1 MAAVLLIMKEREEKV
16 DKLTNWLE
24 KRVYPV
30 AVFFQ
35 ENKYLASIQYGMM
48 LSIPLLLV
56 GAFACIISDFPVD
69 AFHTFMGTLVGEGVW
84 EEWNWSVLNPAT
96 IGLLSLL
103 AMLGTSYELGRRNE
117 VAPMPGV
124 AISLMSFFLLI
135 HANEDGMIS
144 QGEFSATTLF
154 LSIIVAIISVEI
166 YTICI
171 KRKIAIKMPGS
182 VPEFVSSQFAALI
195 PAVFCAVL
203 WLVVRYLIQLTPYE
217 TASNMIYGLLQ
228 APLTNLGTSLPG
240 TLIAEFINSILWFF
254 GIHGTNVV
262 ASVMEPMWYAARD
275 ANWNVYLED
284 ALALRPYIATI
295 DFSNMIMYLTG
306 SGITL
311 PLCIE
316 MAFMCKSQRLK
327 TVGKGA
333 IIPGIF
339 NVNEPVI
346 FGLPIVMNPMMFI
359 PFIIAPLVC
368 VAVSF
373 VSMEIGIVPRPV
385 GIPVP
390 WTLPAPISG
399 WMMCADWRGGALQI
413 VNLLIS
419 GVIYWPFIRVLD
431 RKYTAEEEGEAAK
444 LQAAA

>member
-1 MAAVLLIMKEREEKV
+1 M

-24 KRVYPV
+24 KRIYPA

-56 GAFACIISDFPVD
+56 GAFACIISDFPID
-69 AFHTFMGTLVGEGVW
+69 AFQTFMANLVGEEVW
-84 EEWNWSVLNPAT
+84 AEWNWSVLNPAS
-96 IGLLSLL
+96 IGLLSLV
-103 AMLGTSYELGRRNE
+103 AMCGMSYELGRRND
-117 VAPMPGV
+117 VTPMPGV
-124 AISLMSFFLLI
+124 AISLMSFFLLV
-135 HANEDGMIS
+135 HADENGMIS
-144 QGEFSATTLF
+144 QSEFGATTLF
-154 LSIIVAIISVEI
+154 LSIIVALVSVEI
-166 YTICI
+166 YSFCI
-171 KRKIAIKMPGS
+171 KRKITIKMPAS

-195 PAVFCAVL
+195 PAVLCAVL

-217 TASNMIYGLLQ
+217 TASSMIYGLLQ
-228 APLTNLGTSLPG
+228 APLTGLGTSLVG
-240 TLIAEFINSILWFF
+240 TLIAEFINSVLWFF

-262 ASVMEPMWYAARD
+262 ASVMEPLWYAARD
-275 ANWNVYLED
+275 ANWQVNLED
-284 ALALRPYIATI
+284 ALAVRPYIATI

-346 FGLPIVMNPMMFI
+346 FGLPIVMNPMMLI
-359 PFIIAPLVC
+359 PFIVAPLVC
-368 VAVSF
+368 VLVAFGAMST
-373 VSMEIGIVPRPV
+373 GIVPTPIGV
-385 GIPVP
+385 PVP

-399 WMMCADWRGGALQI
+399 WMMCGDWRGGALQI
-413 VNLLIS
+413 VNLIIS
-419 GVIYWPFIRVLD
+419 GVIYWPFIKVLD
-431 RKYTAEEEGEAAK
+431 REYTKEELGEQVSAEASA
-444 LQAAA
+444 

>member
-1 MAAVLLIMKEREEKV
+1 M

-24 KRVYPV
+24 KRIYPA

-56 GAFACIISDFPVD
+56 GAFACIISDFPID
-69 AFHTFMGTLVGEGVW
+69 AFQTFMANLVGEEVW
-84 EEWNWSVLNPAT
+84 AEWNWSVLNPAS
-96 IGLLSLL
+96 IGLLSLV
-103 AMLGTSYELGRRNE
+103 AMCGMSYELGRRND
-117 VAPMPGV
+117 VTPMPGV

-135 HANEDGMIS
+135 HADENGMIS
-144 QGEFSATTLF
+144 QSEFGATTLF
-154 LSIIVAIISVEI
+154 LSIIVALVSVEI
-166 YTICI
+166 YSFCI
-171 KRKIAIKMPGS
+171 KRKITIKMPAS

-195 PAVFCAVL
+195 PAVLCAVL

-228 APLTNLGTSLPG
+228 APLTGLGTSLVG
-240 TLIAEFINSILWFF
+240 TLIAEFINSVLWFF

-262 ASVMEPMWYAARD
+262 ASVMEPLWYAARD
-275 ANWNVYLED
+275 ANWQVYLED
-284 ALALRPYIATI
+284 ALAVRPYIATI

-346 FGLPIVMNPMMFI
+346 FGLPIVMNPMMLI
-359 PFIIAPLVC
+359 PFIVAPLVC
-368 VAVSF
+368 VLVAFGAMST
-373 VSMEIGIVPRPV
+373 GIVPTPIGV
-385 GIPVP
+385 PVP

-399 WMMCADWRGGALQI
+399 WMMCGDWRGGALQI
-413 VNLLIS
+413 VNLIIS
-419 GVIYWPFIRVLD
+419 GVIYWPFIKVLD
-431 RKYTAEEEGEAAK
+431 REYTKEELGEQASAEASA
-444 LQAAA
+444 

>member
-1 MAAVLLIMKEREEKV
+1 ME
-16 DKLTNWLE
+16 KLTNWLE
-24 KRVYPV
+24 QHIYPA

-56 GAFACIISDFPVD
+56 GAFACIISDFPID
-69 AFHTFMGTLVGEGVW
+69 AFQTFMASVVGEEVW
-84 EEWNWSVLNPAT
+84 AEWNWSVLNPAT
-96 IGLLSLL
+96 IGLLSLV
-103 AMLGTSYELGRRNE
+103 AMSGMAYELGRRND
-117 VAPMPGV
+117 VTPMPGV

-135 HANEDGMIS
+135 HADENGMIS
-144 QGEFSATTLF
+144 QGEFGATTLF
-154 LSIIVAIISVEI
+154 LCIIVAIVSVEI
-166 YTICI
+166 YSFCI
-171 KRKIAIKMPGS
+171 KRKITIKMPAS

-195 PAVFCAVL
+195 PAVLCAVL
-203 WLVVRYLIQLTPYE
+203 WLVVRYFIQLTPYE

-228 APLTNLGTSLPG
+228 APLTGLGTSLVG
-240 TLIAEFINSILWFF
+240 TLVAEFINSVLWFF

-262 ASVMEPMWYAARD
+262 ASVMEPLWYAARD
-275 ANWNVYLED
+275 ANWQVYLED
-284 ALALRPYIATI
+284 ALAVRPYIATI

-346 FGLPIVMNPMMFI
+346 FGLPIVMNPMMLI
-359 PFIIAPLVC
+359 PFLVAPLVC
-368 VAVSF
+368 VAVAF
-373 VSMEIGIVPRPV
+373 GAMATGIVPSPIGV
-385 GIPVP
+385 PVP

-399 WMMCADWRGGALQI
+399 WMMCADWRGGALQL
-413 VNLLIS
+413 VNLFIA
-419 GVIYWPFIRVLD
+419 GVIYWPFIKVLD
-431 RKYTAEEEGEAAK
+431 REYTKEELGEQSAVEAAE
-444 LQAAA
+444 Q

>member
-1 MAAVLLIMKEREEKV
+1 M

-24 KRVYPV
+24 KRIYPA

-56 GAFACIISDFPVD
+56 GAFACIISDFPID
-69 AFHTFMGTLVGEGVW
+69 AFQTFMANLVGEEVW
-84 EEWNWSVLNPAT
+84 AEWNWSVLNPAS
-96 IGLLSLL
+96 IGLLSLV
-103 AMLGTSYELGRRNE
+103 AMCGMSYELGRRND
-117 VAPMPGV
+117 VTPMPGV

-135 HANEDGMIS
+135 HADENGMIS
-144 QGEFSATTLF
+144 QSEFGATTLF
-154 LSIIVAIISVEI
+154 LSIIVALVSVEI
-166 YTICI
+166 YSFCI
-171 KRKIAIKMPGS
+171 KRKITIKMPAS

-195 PAVFCAVL
+195 PAVLCAVL

-217 TASNMIYGLLQ
+217 TASSMIYGLLQ
-228 APLTNLGTSLPG
+228 APLTGLGTSLVG
-240 TLIAEFINSILWFF
+240 TLIAEFINSVLWFF

-262 ASVMEPMWYAARD
+262 ASVMEPLWYAARD
-275 ANWNVYLED
+275 ANWQVYLED
-284 ALALRPYIATI
+284 ALAVRPYIATI

-346 FGLPIVMNPMMFI
+346 FGLPIVMNPMMLI
-359 PFIIAPLVC
+359 PFIVAPLVC
-368 VAVSF
+368 VLVAFGAMST
-373 VSMEIGIVPRPV
+373 GIVPTPIGV
-385 GIPVP
+385 PVP

-399 WMMCADWRGGALQI
+399 WMMCGDWRGGALQI
-413 VNLLIS
+413 VNLIIS
-419 GVIYWPFIRVLD
+419 GVIYWPFIKVLD
-431 RKYTAEEEGEAAK
+431 REYTKEELGEQASAEASA
-444 LQAAA
+444 

>member
-1 MAAVLLIMKEREEKV
+1 ME
-16 DKLTNWLE
+16 KLTNWLE
-24 KRVYPV
+24 QHIYPA

-56 GAFACIISDFPVD
+56 GAFACIISDFPID
-69 AFHTFMGTLVGEGVW
+69 AFQTFMANVVGEEVW
-84 EEWNWSVLNPAT
+84 AEWNWSVLNPAT
-96 IGLLSLL
+96 IGLLSLV
-103 AMLGTSYELGRRNE
+103 AMSGMAYELGRRND
-117 VAPMPGV
+117 VTPMPGV

-135 HANEDGMIS
+135 HADENGMIS
-144 QGEFSATTLF
+144 QGEFGATTLF
-154 LSIIVAIISVEI
+154 LCIIVAIVSVEI
-166 YTICI
+166 YSFCI
-171 KRKIAIKMPGS
+171 KRKITIKMPAS

-195 PAVFCAVL
+195 PAVLCAVL

-228 APLTNLGTSLPG
+228 APLTGLGTSLVG
-240 TLIAEFINSILWFF
+240 TLVAEFINSVLWFF

-262 ASVMEPMWYAARD
+262 ASVMEPLWYAARD
-275 ANWNVYLED
+275 ANWQVYLED
-284 ALALRPYIATI
+284 ALAVRPYIATI

-346 FGLPIVMNPMMFI
+346 FGLPIVMNPMMLI
-359 PFIIAPLVC
+359 PFLVAPLVC
-368 VAVSF
+368 VAVAF
-373 VSMEIGIVPRPV
+373 GAMATGIVPSPIGV
-385 GIPVP
+385 PVP

-399 WMMCADWRGGALQI
+399 WMMCADWRGGALQL
-413 VNLLIS
+413 VNLFIA
-419 GVIYWPFIRVLD
+419 GVIYWPFIKVLD
-431 RKYTAEEEGEAAK
+431 REYTKEELGEQSAVEAAE
-444 LQAAA
+444 Q

>member
-1 MAAVLLIMKEREEKV
+1 M

-24 KRVYPV
+24 KRIYPA

-56 GAFACIISDFPVD
+56 RAFACIISDFPID
-69 AFHTFMGTLVGEGVW
+69 AFQTFMANLVGEEVW
-84 EEWNWSVLNPAT
+84 AEWNWSVLNPAT
-96 IGLLSLL
+96 IGLLSLV
-103 AMLGTSYELGRRNE
+103 AMCGMSYELGRRND
-117 VAPMPGV
+117 VTPMPGV
-124 AISLMSFFLLI
+124 AISLMSFFLLV
-135 HANEDGMIS
+135 HADENGMIS
-144 QGEFSATTLF
+144 QGEFGATTLF
-154 LSIIVAIISVEI
+154 LSIIVALVSVEI
-166 YTICI
+166 YSFCI
-171 KRKIAIKMPGS
+171 KRKITIKMPSS

-195 PAVFCAVL
+195 PAVLCAVL

-228 APLTNLGTSLPG
+228 APLTGLGTSLVG
-240 TLIAEFINSILWFF
+240 TLIAEFINSVLWFF

-262 ASVMEPMWYAARD
+262 ASVMEPLWYAARD
-275 ANWNVYLED
+275 ANWQVYLED
-284 ALALRPYIATI
+284 ALAVRPYIATI

-346 FGLPIVMNPMMFI
+346 FGLPIVMNPMMLI
-359 PFIIAPLVC
+359 PFLVAPLVC
-368 VAVSF
+368 VLVAFGAMST
-373 VSMEIGIVPRPV
+373 GIVPTPIGV
-385 GIPVP
+385 PVP

-399 WMMCADWRGGALQI
+399 WMMCGDWRGGALQI
-413 VNLLIS
+413 VNLIIS
-419 GVIYWPFIRVLD
+419 GVIYWPFIKVLD
-431 RKYTAEEEGEAAK
+431 REYTKEELGEQAPAEASA
-444 LQAAA
+444 

>member
-1 MAAVLLIMKEREEKV
+1 ME
-16 DKLTNWLE
+16 KLTNWLE
-24 KRVYPV
+24 QHIYPA

-56 GAFACIISDFPVD
+56 GAFACIISDFPID
-69 AFHTFMGTLVGEGVW
+69 AFQTFMASVVGEEVW
-84 EEWNWSVLNPAT
+84 AEWNWSVLNPAT
-96 IGLLSLL
+96 IGLLSLV
-103 AMLGTSYELGRRNE
+103 AMSGMAYELGRRND
-117 VAPMPGV
+117 VTPMPGV

-135 HANEDGMIS
+135 HADENGMIS
-144 QGEFSATTLF
+144 QGEFGATTLF
-154 LSIIVAIISVEI
+154 LCIIVAIVSVEI
-166 YTICI
+166 YSFCI
-171 KRKIAIKMPGS
+171 KRKITIKMPAS

-195 PAVFCAVL
+195 PAVLCAVL

-228 APLTNLGTSLPG
+228 APLTGLGTSLVG
-240 TLIAEFINSILWFF
+240 TLVAEFINSVLWFF

-262 ASVMEPMWYAARD
+262 ASVMEPLWYAARD
-275 ANWNVYLED
+275 ANWQVYLED
-284 ALALRPYIATI
+284 ALAVRPYIATI

-346 FGLPIVMNPMMFI
+346 FGLPIVMNPMMLI
-359 PFIIAPLVC
+359 PFLVAPLVC
-368 VAVSF
+368 VAVAF
-373 VSMEIGIVPRPV
+373 GAMATGIVPSPIGV
-385 GIPVP
+385 PVP

-399 WMMCADWRGGALQI
+399 WMMCADWRGGALQL
-413 VNLLIS
+413 VNLFIA
-419 GVIYWPFIRVLD
+419 GVIYWPFIKVLD
-431 RKYTAEEEGEAAK
+431 REYTKEELGEQFAVEAAE
-444 LQAAA
+444 Q

>member
-1 MAAVLLIMKEREEKV
+1 ME
-16 DKLTNWLE
+16 KLTNWLE
-24 KRVYPV
+24 QHIYPA

-56 GAFACIISDFPVD
+56 GAFACIISDFPID
-69 AFHTFMGTLVGEGVW
+69 AFQTFMASVVGEEVW
-84 EEWNWSVLNPAT
+84 AEWNWSVLNPAT
-96 IGLLSLL
+96 IGLLSLV
-103 AMLGTSYELGRRNE
+103 AMSGMAYELGRRNG
-117 VAPMPGV
+117 VTPMPGV

-135 HANEDGMIS
+135 HADENGMIS
-144 QGEFSATTLF
+144 QGEFGATTLF
-154 LSIIVAIISVEI
+154 LCIIVAIVSVEI
-166 YTICI
+166 YSFCI
-171 KRKIAIKMPGS
+171 KRKITIKMPAS

-195 PAVFCAVL
+195 PALFCAIL
-203 WLVVRYLIQLTPYE
+203 WIVVRYLIQLTPYE

-228 APLTNLGTSLPG
+228 APLTGLGTSLVG
-240 TLIAEFINSILWFF
+240 TLIAEFINSVLWFF

-262 ASVMEPMWYAARD
+262 ASVMEPLWYAARD
-275 ANWNVYLED
+275 ANWQVYMQD
-284 ALALRPYIATI
+284 ALAVRPYIATI

-311 PLCIE
+311 PLCVE

-346 FGLPIVMNPMMFI
+346 FGLPIVMNPMMLI
-359 PFIIAPLVC
+359 PFLVAPLVC
-368 VAVSF
+368 VAVAF
-373 VSMEIGIVPRPV
+373 GAMATGIVPSPIGV
-385 GIPVP
+385 PVP

-399 WMMCADWRGGALQI
+399 WMMCADWRGGALQL
-413 VNLLIS
+413 VNLFIA
-419 GVIYWPFIRVLD
+419 GAIYWPFIKVLD
-431 RKYTAEEEGEAAK
+431 REYTKEELGEQPAVEAAE
-444 LQAAA
+444 Q

>member
-1 MAAVLLIMKEREEKV
+1 M

-24 KRVYPV
+24 KRIYPA

-56 GAFACIISDFPVD
+56 GAFACIISDFPID
-69 AFHTFMGTLVGEGVW
+69 AFQTFMANLVGEEVW
-84 EEWNWSVLNPAT
+84 AEWNWSVLNPAS
-96 IGLLSLL
+96 IGLLSLV
-103 AMLGTSYELGRRNE
+103 AMCGMSYELGRRND
-117 VAPMPGV
+117 VTPMPGV
-124 AISLMSFFLLI
+124 AISLMSFFLLV
-135 HANEDGMIS
+135 HADENGMIS
-144 QGEFSATTLF
+144 QSEFGATTLF
-154 LSIIVAIISVEI
+154 LSIIVALVSVEI
-166 YTICI
+166 YSFCI
-171 KRKIAIKMPGS
+171 KRKITIKMPAS

-195 PAVFCAVL
+195 PAVLCAVL

-217 TASNMIYGLLQ
+217 TASSMIYGLLQ
-228 APLTNLGTSLPG
+228 APLTGLGTSLVG
-240 TLIAEFINSILWFF
+240 TLIAEFINSVLWFF

-262 ASVMEPMWYAARD
+262 ASVMEPLWYAARD
-275 ANWNVYLED
+275 ANWQVYLED
-284 ALALRPYIATI
+284 ALAVRPYIATI

-346 FGLPIVMNPMMFI
+346 FGLPIVMNPMMLI
-359 PFIIAPLVC
+359 PFIVAPLVC
-368 VAVSF
+368 VLVAFGAMST
-373 VSMEIGIVPRPV
+373 GIVPTPIGV
-385 GIPVP
+385 PVP

-399 WMMCADWRGGALQI
+399 WMMCGDWRGGALQI
-413 VNLLIS
+413 VNLIIS
-419 GVIYWPFIRVLD
+419 GVIYWPFIKVLD
-431 RKYTAEEEGEAAK
+431 REYTKEELGEQVSAEASA
-444 LQAAA
+444 

>member
-1 MAAVLLIMKEREEKV
+1 M

-24 KRVYPV
+24 KRIYPA

-56 GAFACIISDFPVD
+56 GAFACIISDFPID
-69 AFHTFMGTLVGEGVW
+69 AFQTFMANLVGEEVW
-84 EEWNWSVLNPAT
+84 AEWNWSVLNPAT
-96 IGLLSLL
+96 IGLLSLV
-103 AMLGTSYELGRRNE
+103 AMCGMSYELGRRND
-117 VAPMPGV
+117 VTPMPGV
-124 AISLMSFFLLI
+124 AISLMSFFLLV
-135 HANEDGMIS
+135 HADENGMIS
-144 QGEFSATTLF
+144 QGEFGATTLF
-154 LSIIVAIISVEI
+154 LSIIVALVSVEI
-166 YTICI
+166 YSFCI
-171 KRKIAIKMPGS
+171 KRKITIKMPAS

-195 PAVFCAVL
+195 PAVLCAVL

-228 APLTNLGTSLPG
+228 APLTGLGTSLVG
-240 TLIAEFINSILWFF
+240 TLIAEFINSVLWFF

-262 ASVMEPMWYAARD
+262 ASVMEPLWYAARD
-275 ANWNVYLED
+275 ANWQVYLED
-284 ALALRPYIATI
+284 ALAVRPYIATI

-346 FGLPIVMNPMMFI
+346 FGLPIVMNPMMLI
-359 PFIIAPLVC
+359 PFLVAPLVC
-368 VAVSF
+368 VLVAFGAMST
-373 VSMEIGIVPRPV
+373 GIVPTPIGV
-385 GIPVP
+385 PVP

-399 WMMCADWRGGALQI
+399 WMMCGDWRGGALQI
-413 VNLLIS
+413 VNLIIS
-419 GVIYWPFIRVLD
+419 GVIYWPFIKVLD
-431 RKYTAEEEGEAAK
+431 REYTKEELGEQAPAEASA
-444 LQAAA
+444 

>member
-1 MAAVLLIMKEREEKV
+1 M

-24 KRVYPV
+24 KRIYPA

-35 ENKYLASIQYGMM
+35 ENKYLASIQCGMM

-56 GAFACIISDFPVD
+56 GAFACIISDFPID
-69 AFHTFMGTLVGEGVW
+69 AFQTFMANLVGEEVW
-84 EEWNWSVLNPAT
+84 AEWNWSVLNPAS
-96 IGLLSLL
+96 IGLLSLV
-103 AMLGTSYELGRRNE
+103 AMCGMSYELGRRND
-117 VAPMPGV
+117 VTPMPGV

-135 HANEDGMIS
+135 HADENGMIS
-144 QGEFSATTLF
+144 QSEFGATTLF
-154 LSIIVAIISVEI
+154 LSIIEALVSVEI
-166 YTICI
+166 YSFCI
-171 KRKIAIKMPGS
+171 KRKITIKMPAS

-195 PAVFCAVL
+195 PAVLCAVL

-217 TASNMIYGLLQ
+217 TASSMIYGLLQ
-228 APLTNLGTSLPG
+228 APLTGLGTSLVG
-240 TLIAEFINSILWFF
+240 TLIAEFINSVLWFF

-262 ASVMEPMWYAARD
+262 ASVMEPLWYAARD
-275 ANWNVYLED
+275 ANWQVYLED
-284 ALALRPYIATI
+284 ALAVRPYIATI

-346 FGLPIVMNPMMFI
+346 FGLPIVMNPMMLI
-359 PFIIAPLVC
+359 PFIVAPLVC
-368 VAVSF
+368 VLVAFGAMST
-373 VSMEIGIVPRPV
+373 GIVPTPIGV
-385 GIPVP
+385 PVP

-399 WMMCADWRGGALQI
+399 WMMCGDWRGGALQI
-413 VNLLIS
+413 VNLIIS
-419 GVIYWPFIRVLD
+419 GVIYWPFIKVLD
-431 RKYTAEEEGEAAK
+431 REYTKEELGEQVSAEASA
-444 LQAAA
+444 

>member
-1 MAAVLLIMKEREEKV
+1 ME
-16 DKLTNWLE
+16 KLTNWLE
-24 KRVYPV
+24 QHIYPA

-56 GAFACIISDFPVD
+56 GAFACIISDFPID
-69 AFHTFMGTLVGEGVW
+69 AFQTFMASVVGEEVW
-84 EEWNWSVLNPAT
+84 AEWNWSVLNPAT
-96 IGLLSLL
+96 IGLLSLV
-103 AMLGTSYELGRRNE
+103 AMSGMAYELGRRNG
-117 VAPMPGV
+117 VTPMPGV

-135 HANEDGMIS
+135 HADENGMIS
-144 QGEFSATTLF
+144 QGEFGATTLF
-154 LSIIVAIISVEI
+154 LCIIVAIVSVEI
-166 YTICI
+166 YSFCI
-171 KRKIAIKMPGS
+171 KRKITIKMPAS

-195 PAVFCAVL
+195 PALFCAIL
-203 WLVVRYLIQLTPYE
+203 WIVVRYLIQLTPYE

-228 APLTNLGTSLPG
+228 APLTGLGTSLVG
-240 TLIAEFINSILWFF
+240 TLIAEFINSVLWFF

-262 ASVMEPMWYAARD
+262 ASVMEPLWYAARD
-275 ANWNVYLED
+275 ANWQVYMQD
-284 ALALRPYIATI
+284 ALAVRPYIATI

-346 FGLPIVMNPMMFI
+346 FGLPIVMNPMMLI
-359 PFIIAPLVC
+359 PFLVAPLVC
-368 VAVSF
+368 VAVAF
-373 VSMEIGIVPRPV
+373 GAMATGIVPSPIGV
-385 GIPVP
+385 PVP

-399 WMMCADWRGGALQI
+399 WMMCADWRGGALQL
-413 VNLLIS
+413 VNLFIA
-419 GVIYWPFIRVLD
+419 GAIYWPFIKVLD
-431 RKYTAEEEGEAAK
+431 REYTKEELGEQPAVEAAE
-444 LQAAA
+444 Q

>member
-1 MAAVLLIMKEREEKV
+1 ME
-16 DKLTNWLE
+16 KLTNWLE
-24 KRVYPV
+24 QHIYPA

-56 GAFACIISDFPVD
+56 GAFACIISDFPID
-69 AFHTFMGTLVGEGVW
+69 TFQTFMASVVGEEVW
-84 EEWNWSVLNPAT
+84 AEWNWSVLNPAT
-96 IGLLSLL
+96 IGLLSLV
-103 AMLGTSYELGRRNE
+103 AMSGMAYELGRRND
-117 VAPMPGV
+117 VTPMPGV

-135 HANEDGMIS
+135 HADENGMIS
-144 QGEFSATTLF
+144 QGEFGATTLF
-154 LSIIVAIISVEI
+154 LCIIVAIVSVEI
-166 YTICI
+166 YSFCI
-171 KRKIAIKMPGS
+171 KRKITIKMPAS

-195 PAVFCAVL
+195 PAVLCAVL

-228 APLTNLGTSLPG
+228 APLTGLGTSLVG
-240 TLIAEFINSILWFF
+240 TLVAEFINSVLWFF

-262 ASVMEPMWYAARD
+262 ASVMEPLWYAARD
-275 ANWNVYLED
+275 ANWQVYLED
-284 ALALRPYIATI
+284 ALAVRPYIATI

-346 FGLPIVMNPMMFI
+346 FGLPIVMNPMMLI
-359 PFIIAPLVC
+359 PFLVAPLVC
-368 VAVSF
+368 VAVAF
-373 VSMEIGIVPRPV
+373 GAMATGIVPSPIGV
-385 GIPVP
+385 PVP

-399 WMMCADWRGGALQI
+399 WMMCADWRGGALQL
-413 VNLLIS
+413 VNLFIA
-419 GVIYWPFIRVLD
+419 GVIYWPFIKVLD
-431 RKYTAEEEGEAAK
+431 REYTKEELGEQTAVEATE
-444 LQAAA
+444 Q

>member
-1 MAAVLLIMKEREEKV
+1 M

-24 KRVYPV
+24 KRIYPA

-56 GAFACIISDFPVD
+56 GAFACIISDFPID
-69 AFHTFMGTLVGEGVW
+69 AFQTFMANLVGEEVW
-84 EEWNWSVLNPAT
+84 AEWNWSVLNPAS
-96 IGLLSLL
+96 IGLLSLV
-103 AMLGTSYELGRRNE
+103 AMCGMSYELGRRND
-117 VAPMPGV
+117 VTPMPGV

-135 HANEDGMIS
+135 HADENGMIS
-144 QGEFSATTLF
+144 QSEFGATTLF
-154 LSIIVAIISVEI
+154 LSIIVALVSVEI
-166 YTICI
+166 YSFCI
-171 KRKIAIKMPGS
+171 KRKITIKMPAS

-195 PAVFCAVL
+195 PAVLCAVL

-217 TASNMIYGLLQ
+217 TASSMIYGLLQ
-228 APLTNLGTSLPG
+228 APLTGLGTSLVG
-240 TLIAEFINSILWFF
+240 TLIAEFINSVLWFF

-262 ASVMEPMWYAARD
+262 ASVMEPLWYAARD
-275 ANWNVYLED
+275 ANWQVYLED
-284 ALALRPYIATI
+284 ALAVRPYIATI

-346 FGLPIVMNPMMFI
+346 FGLPIVMNPMMLI
-359 PFIIAPLVC
+359 PFIVAPLVC
-368 VAVSF
+368 VLVAFGAMST
-373 VSMEIGIVPRPV
+373 GIVPTPIGV
-385 GIPVP
+385 PVP

-399 WMMCADWRGGALQI
+399 WMMCGDWRGGALQI
-413 VNLLIS
+413 VNLIIS
-419 GVIYWPFIRVLD
+419 GVIYWPFIKVLD
-431 RKYTAEEEGEAAK
+431 REYTKEELGEQAPAEASA
-444 LQAAA
+444 

>member
-1 MAAVLLIMKEREEKV
+1 M

-24 KRVYPV
+24 KRIYPA

-56 GAFACIISDFPVD
+56 GAFACIISDFPID
-69 AFHTFMGTLVGEGVW
+69 AFQTFMANLVGEEVW
-84 EEWNWSVLNPAT
+84 AEWNWSVLNPAS
-96 IGLLSLL
+96 IGLLSLV
-103 AMLGTSYELGRRNE
+103 AMCGMSYELGRRND
-117 VAPMPGV
+117 VTPMPGV

-135 HANEDGMIS
+135 HADENGMIS
-144 QGEFSATTLF
+144 QSEFGATTLF
-154 LSIIVAIISVEI
+154 LSIIVALVSVEI
-166 YTICI
+166 YSFCI
-171 KRKIAIKMPGS
+171 KRKITIKMPAS

-195 PAVFCAVL
+195 PAVLCAVL

-228 APLTNLGTSLPG
+228 APLTGLGTSLVG
-240 TLIAEFINSILWFF
+240 TLIAEFINSVLWFF

-262 ASVMEPMWYAARD
+262 ASVMEPLWYAARD
-275 ANWNVYLED
+275 TNWQVYLED
-284 ALALRPYIATI
+284 ALAVRPYIATI

-316 MAFMCKSQRLK
+316 MAFMCKLQRLK

-346 FGLPIVMNPMMFI
+346 FGLPIVMNPMMLI
-359 PFIIAPLVC
+359 PFLVAPLVC
-368 VAVSF
+368 VLVAFGAMST
-373 VSMEIGIVPRPV
+373 GIVPTPIGV
-385 GIPVP
+385 PVP

-399 WMMCADWRGGALQI
+399 WMMCGDWRGGALQI
-413 VNLLIS
+413 VNLIIS
-419 GVIYWPFIRVLD
+419 GVIYWPFIKVLD
-431 RKYTAEEEGEAAK
+431 REYTKEELGEQAPAEASA
-444 LQAAA
+444 

>member
-1 MAAVLLIMKEREEKV
+1 M

-24 KRVYPV
+24 KRIYPA

-56 GAFACIISDFPVD
+56 GAFACIISDFPID
-69 AFHTFMGTLVGEGVW
+69 AFQTFMANLVGEEVW
-84 EEWNWSVLNPAT
+84 AEWNWSVLNPAS
-96 IGLLSLL
+96 IGLLSLV
-103 AMLGTSYELGRRNE
+103 AMCGMSYELGRRND
-117 VAPMPGV
+117 VTPMPGV

-135 HANEDGMIS
+135 HADENGMIS
-144 QGEFSATTLF
+144 QSEFGATTLF
-154 LSIIVAIISVEI
+154 LSIIVALVSVEI
-166 YTICI
+166 YSFCI
-171 KRKIAIKMPGS
+171 KRKITIKMPAS

-195 PAVFCAVL
+195 PAVLCAVL

-228 APLTNLGTSLPG
+228 APLTGLGTSLVG
-240 TLIAEFINSILWFF
+240 TLIAEFINSVLWFF

-262 ASVMEPMWYAARD
+262 ASVMEPLWYAARD
-275 ANWNVYLED
+275 ANWQVYLED
-284 ALALRPYIATI
+284 ALAVRPYIATI

-346 FGLPIVMNPMMFI
+346 FGLPIVMNPMMLI
-359 PFIIAPLVC
+359 PFIVAPLVC
-368 VAVSF
+368 VLVAFGAMST
-373 VSMEIGIVPRPV
+373 GIVPTPIGV
-385 GIPVP
+385 PVP

-399 WMMCADWRGGALQI
+399 WMMCGDWRGGALQI
-413 VNLLIS
+413 VNLIIS
-419 GVIYWPFIRVLD
+419 GVIYWPFIKVLD
-431 RKYTAEEEGEAAK
+431 REYTKEELGEQVSAEASA
-444 LQAAA
+444 

>member
-1 MAAVLLIMKEREEKV
+1 ME
-16 DKLTNWLE
+16 KLTNWLE
-24 KRVYPV
+24 QHIYPA

-56 GAFACIISDFPVD
+56 GAFACIISDFPID
-69 AFHTFMGTLVGEGVW
+69 AFQTFMASVVGEEVW
-84 EEWNWSVLNPAT
+84 AEWNWSVLNPAT
-96 IGLLSLL
+96 IGLLSLV
-103 AMLGTSYELGRRNE
+103 AMSGMAYELGRRND
-117 VAPMPGV
+117 VTPMPGV

-135 HANEDGMIS
+135 HADENGMIS
-144 QGEFSATTLF
+144 QGEFGATTLF
-154 LSIIVAIISVEI
+154 LCIIVAIVSVEI
-166 YTICI
+166 YSFCI
-171 KRKIAIKMPGS
+171 KRKITIKMPAS

-195 PAVFCAVL
+195 PAVLCAVL

-228 APLTNLGTSLPG
+228 APLTGLGTSLVG
-240 TLIAEFINSILWFF
+240 TLVAEFINSVLWFF

-262 ASVMEPMWYAARD
+262 ASVMEPLWYAARD
-275 ANWNVYLED
+275 ANWQVYLED
-284 ALALRPYIATI
+284 ALAVRPYIATI

-346 FGLPIVMNPMMFI
+346 FGLPIVMNPMMLI
-359 PFIIAPLVC
+359 PFLVAPLVC
-368 VAVSF
+368 VAVAF
-373 VSMEIGIVPRPV
+373 GAMATGIVPSPIGV
-385 GIPVP
+385 PVP

-399 WMMCADWRGGALQI
+399 WMMCADWRGGALQL
-413 VNLLIS
+413 VNLFIA
-419 GVIYWPFIRVLD
+419 GVIYWPFIKVLD
-431 RKYTAEEEGEAAK
+431 REYTKEELGE
-444 LQAAA
+444 QAAVEATEQ

>member
-1 MAAVLLIMKEREEKV
+1 ME
-16 DKLTNWLE
+16 KLTNWLE
-24 KRVYPV
+24 QHIYPA

-56 GAFACIISDFPVD
+56 GAFACIISDFPID
-69 AFHTFMGTLVGEGVW
+69 AFQTFMASVVGEEVW
-84 EEWNWSVLNPAT
+84 AEWNWSVLNPAT
-96 IGLLSLL
+96 IGLLSLV
-103 AMLGTSYELGRRNE
+103 AMSGMAYELGRRND
-117 VAPMPGV
+117 VTPMPGV

-135 HANEDGMIS
+135 HADENGMIS
-144 QGEFSATTLF
+144 QGEFGATTLF
-154 LSIIVAIISVEI
+154 LCIIVAIVSVEI
-166 YTICI
+166 YSFCI
-171 KRKIAIKMPGS
+171 KRKITIKMPAS

-195 PAVFCAVL
+195 PAVLCAVL

-228 APLTNLGTSLPG
+228 APLTGLGTSLVG
-240 TLIAEFINSILWFF
+240 TLVAEFINSVLWFF

-262 ASVMEPMWYAARD
+262 ASVMEPLWYAARD
-275 ANWNVYLED
+275 ANWQVYLED
-284 ALALRPYIATI
+284 ALAVRPYIATI

-346 FGLPIVMNPMMFI
+346 FGLPIVMNPMMLI
-359 PFIIAPLVC
+359 PFLVAPLVC
-368 VAVSF
+368 VAVAF
-373 VSMEIGIVPRPV
+373 GAMATGIVPSPIGV
-385 GIPVP
+385 PVP

-399 WMMCADWRGGALQI
+399 WMMCADWRGGALQL
-413 VNLLIS
+413 VNLFIA
-419 GVIYWPFIRVLD
+419 GVIYWPFIKVLD
-431 RKYTAEEEGEAAK
+431 REYTKEELGEQTAVEAAE
-444 LQAAA
+444 Q

>member
-1 MAAVLLIMKEREEKV
+1 M

-24 KRVYPV
+24 KRIYPA

-56 GAFACIISDFPVD
+56 GAFACIISDFPID
-69 AFHTFMGTLVGEGVW
+69 AFQTFMANLVGEEVW
-84 EEWNWSVLNPAT
+84 AEWNWSVLNPAS
-96 IGLLSLL
+96 IGLLSLV
-103 AMLGTSYELGRRNE
+103 AMCGMSYELGRRND
-117 VAPMPGV
+117 VTPMPGV

-135 HANEDGMIS
+135 HADENGMIS
-144 QGEFSATTLF
+144 QSEFGATTLF
-154 LSIIVAIISVEI
+154 LSIIVALVSVEI
-166 YTICI
+166 YSFCI
-171 KRKIAIKMPGS
+171 KRKITIKMPAS

-195 PAVFCAVL
+195 PAVLCAVL

-217 TASNMIYGLLQ
+217 TASSMIYGLLQ
-228 APLTNLGTSLPG
+228 APLTGLGTSLVG
-240 TLIAEFINSILWFF
+240 TLIAEFINSVLWFF

-262 ASVMEPMWYAARD
+262 ASVMEPLWYAARD
-275 ANWNVYLED
+275 ANWQVYLED
-284 ALALRPYIATI
+284 ALAVRPYIATI

-346 FGLPIVMNPMMFI
+346 FGLPIVMNPMMLI
-359 PFIIAPLVC
+359 PFIVAPLVC
-368 VAVSF
+368 VLVAFGAMST
-373 VSMEIGIVPRPV
+373 GIVPTPIGV
-385 GIPVP
+385 PVP

-399 WMMCADWRGGALQI
+399 WMMCGDWRGGALQI
-413 VNLLIS
+413 VNLIIS
-419 GVIYWPFIRVLD
+419 GVIYWPFIKVLD
-431 RKYTAEEEGEAAK
+431 REYTKEELGEQVSAEASA
-444 LQAAA
+444 

>member
-1 MAAVLLIMKEREEKV
+1 M

-24 KRVYPV
+24 KRIYPA

-56 GAFACIISDFPVD
+56 GAFACIISDFPID
-69 AFHTFMGTLVGEGVW
+69 AFQTFMANLVGEEVW
-84 EEWNWSVLNPAT
+84 AEWNWSVLNPAT
-96 IGLLSLL
+96 IGLLSLV
-103 AMLGTSYELGRRNE
+103 AMCGMSYELGRRND
-117 VAPMPGV
+117 VTPMPGV
-124 AISLMSFFLLI
+124 AISLMSFFLLV
-135 HANEDGMIS
+135 HADENGMIS
-144 QGEFSATTLF
+144 QGEFGATTLF
-154 LSIIVAIISVEI
+154 LSIIVALVSVEI
-166 YTICI
+166 YSFCI
-171 KRKIAIKMPGS
+171 KRKITIKMPSS

-195 PAVFCAVL
+195 PAVLCAVL

-228 APLTNLGTSLPG
+228 APLTGLGTSLVG
-240 TLIAEFINSILWFF
+240 TLIAEFINSVLWFF

-262 ASVMEPMWYAARD
+262 ASVMEPLWYAARD
-275 ANWNVYLED
+275 ANWQVYLED
-284 ALALRPYIATI
+284 ALAVRPYIATI

-346 FGLPIVMNPMMFI
+346 FGLPIVMNPMMLI
-359 PFIIAPLVC
+359 PFIVAPLVC
-368 VAVSF
+368 VLVAFGAMST
-373 VSMEIGIVPRPV
+373 GIVPTPIGV
-385 GIPVP
+385 PVP

-399 WMMCADWRGGALQI
+399 WMMCGDWRGGALQI
-413 VNLLIS
+413 VNLIIS
-419 GVIYWPFIRVLD
+419 GVIYWPFIKVLD
-431 RKYTAEEEGEAAK
+431 REYTKEELGEQVSAEASA
-444 LQAAA
+444 

>member
-1 MAAVLLIMKEREEKV
+1 ME
-16 DKLTNWLE
+16 KLTNWLE
-24 KRVYPV
+24 QHIYPT

-56 GAFACIISDFPVD
+56 GAFACIISDFPID
-69 AFHTFMGTLVGEGVW
+69 AFQTFMASVVGEEVW
-84 EEWNWSVLNPAT
+84 AEWNWSVLNPAT
-96 IGLLSLL
+96 IGLLSLV
-103 AMLGTSYELGRRNE
+103 AMSGMAYELGRRND
-117 VAPMPGV
+117 VTPMPGV

-135 HANEDGMIS
+135 HADENGMIS
-144 QGEFSATTLF
+144 QGEFGATTLF
-154 LSIIVAIISVEI
+154 LCIIVAIVSVEI
-166 YTICI
+166 YSFCI
-171 KRKIAIKMPGS
+171 KRKITIKMPAS

-195 PAVFCAVL
+195 PAVLCAVL

-228 APLTNLGTSLPG
+228 APLTGLGTSLVG
-240 TLIAEFINSILWFF
+240 TLVAEFINSVLWFF

-262 ASVMEPMWYAARD
+262 ASVMEPLWYAARD
-275 ANWNVYLED
+275 ANWQVYLED
-284 ALALRPYIATI
+284 ALAVRPYIATI

-311 PLCIE
+311 SLCIE

-346 FGLPIVMNPMMFI
+346 FGLPIVMNPMMLI
-359 PFIIAPLVC
+359 PFLVAPLVC
-368 VAVSF
+368 VAVAF
-373 VSMEIGIVPRPV
+373 GAMATGIVPSPIGV
-385 GIPVP
+385 PVP

-399 WMMCADWRGGALQI
+399 WMMCADWRGGALQL
-413 VNLLIS
+413 VNLFIA
-419 GVIYWPFIRVLD
+419 GVIYWPFIKVLD
-431 RKYTAEEEGEAAK
+431 REYTKEELGEQTAVEATE
-444 LQAAA
+444 Q

>member
-1 MAAVLLIMKEREEKV
+1 M

-24 KRVYPV
+24 KRIYPA

-56 GAFACIISDFPVD
+56 GAFACIISDFPID
-69 AFHTFMGTLVGEGVW
+69 AFQTFMANLVGEEVW
-84 EEWNWSVLNPAT
+84 AEWNWSVLNPAT
-96 IGLLSLL
+96 IGLLSLV
-103 AMLGTSYELGRRNE
+103 AMCGMSYELGRRND
-117 VAPMPGV
+117 VTPMPGV
-124 AISLMSFFLLI
+124 AISLMSFFLLV
-135 HANEDGMIS
+135 HADENGMIS
-144 QGEFSATTLF
+144 QGEFGATTLF
-154 LSIIVAIISVEI
+154 LSIIVALVSVEI
-166 YTICI
+166 YSFCI
-171 KRKIAIKMPGS
+171 KRKITIKMPSS

-195 PAVFCAVL
+195 PAVLCAVL

-228 APLTNLGTSLPG
+228 APLTGLGTSLVG
-240 TLIAEFINSILWFF
+240 TLIAEFINSVLWFF

-262 ASVMEPMWYAARD
+262 ASVMEPLWYAARD
-275 ANWNVYLED
+275 ANWQVYLED
-284 ALALRPYIATI
+284 ALAVRPYIATI

-346 FGLPIVMNPMMFI
+346 FGLPIVMNPMMLI
-359 PFIIAPLVC
+359 PFLVAPLVC
-368 VAVSF
+368 VLVAFGAMST
-373 VSMEIGIVPRPV
+373 GIVPTPIGV
-385 GIPVP
+385 PVP

-399 WMMCADWRGGALQI
+399 WMMCGDWRGGALQI
-413 VNLLIS
+413 VNLIIS
-419 GVIYWPFIRVLD
+419 GVIYWPFIKVLD
-431 RKYTAEEEGEAAK
+431 REYTKEELGEQAPAEASA
-444 LQAAA
+444 

>member
-1 MAAVLLIMKEREEKV
+1 ME
-16 DKLTNWLE
+16 KLTNWLE
-24 KRVYPV
+24 QHIYPA

-56 GAFACIISDFPVD
+56 GAFACIISDFPID
-69 AFHTFMGTLVGEGVW
+69 AFQTFMASVVGEEVW
-84 EEWNWSVLNPAT
+84 AEWNWSVLNPAT
-96 IGLLSLL
+96 IGLLSLV
-103 AMLGTSYELGRRNE
+103 AMSGMAYELGRRND
-117 VAPMPGV
+117 VTPMPGV

-135 HANEDGMIS
+135 HADENGMIS
-144 QGEFSATTLF
+144 QGEFGATTLF
-154 LSIIVAIISVEI
+154 LCIIVAIVSVEI
-166 YTICI
+166 YSFCI
-171 KRKIAIKMPGS
+171 KRKITIKMPAS

-195 PAVFCAVL
+195 PAVLCAVL

-228 APLTNLGTSLPG
+228 APLTGLGTSLVG
-240 TLIAEFINSILWFF
+240 TLVAEFINSVLWFF

-262 ASVMEPMWYAARD
+262 ASVMEPLWYAARD
-275 ANWNVYLED
+275 ANWQVYLED
-284 ALALRPYIATI
+284 ALAVRPYIATI

-346 FGLPIVMNPMMFI
+346 FGLPIVMNPMMLI
-359 PFIIAPLVC
+359 PFLVAPLVC
-368 VAVSF
+368 VAVAF
-373 VSMEIGIVPRPV
+373 GAMATGIVPSPIGV
-385 GIPVP
+385 PVP

-399 WMMCADWRGGALQI
+399 WMMCADWRGGALQL
-413 VNLLIS
+413 VNLFIA
-419 GVIYWPFIRVLD
+419 GVIYWPFIKVLD
-431 RKYTAEEEGEAAK
+431 REYTKEELGEQSAVEAAE
-444 LQAAA
+444 Q

>member
-1 MAAVLLIMKEREEKV
+1 M

-24 KRVYPV
+24 KHIYPV

-56 GAFACIISDFPVD
+56 GAFACIISDFPIE
-69 AFHTFMGTLVGEGVW
+69 AFQTFMASVMGEEVW
-84 EEWNWSVLNPAT
+84 AEWNWSVLNPAT
-96 IGLLSLL
+96 IGLLSLI
-103 AMLGTSYELGRRNE
+103 AMSGTAYELGRRNG
-117 VAPMPGV
+117 VTPMPGM
-124 AISLMSFFLLI
+124 AITLMGFFLLI
-135 HANEDGMIS
+135 HADGDGMIAQS
-144 QGEFSATTLF
+144 EFSATTLF
-154 LSIIVAIISVEI
+154 LGIIVAIVSVEI
-166 YTICI
+166 YSLCI
-171 KRKIAIKMPGS
+171 KRNITIKMPAS

-203 WLVVRYLIQLTPYE
+203 WIVVRYLIQLTPYG
-217 TASNMIYGLLQ
+217 TASDLIYGILQ

-240 TLIAEFINSILWFF
+240 TLVAELINSVLWFF

-275 ANWNVYLED
+275 ANWVVYMD
-284 ALALRPYIATI
+284 NALAARPYIATI

-316 MAFMCKSQRLK
+316 MALMCKSQRLK

-346 FGLPIVMNPMMFI
+346 FGLPIVMNPMLLI
-359 PFIIAPLVC
+359 PFIVAPLVC
-368 VAVSF
+368 VVVAFMAMQV
-373 VSMEIGIVPRPV
+373 GIVPSPIGV
-385 GIPVP
+385 PVP
-390 WTLPAPISG
+390 WTLPAPFSG
-399 WMMCADWRGGALQI
+399 WMMCGDWRGGALQI
-413 VNLLIS
+413 VNLLIA
-419 GVIYWPFIRVLD
+419 GVIYWPFIKVLD
-431 RKYTAEEEGEAAK
+431 REYTKEEQGGSEDSATAELEA
-444 LQAAA
+444 

>member
-1 MAAVLLIMKEREEKV
+1 ME
-16 DKLTNWLE
+16 KLTNWLE
-24 KRVYPV
+24 QHIYPA

-56 GAFACIISDFPVD
+56 GAFACIISDFPID
-69 AFHTFMGTLVGEGVW
+69 TFQTFMASVVGEEVW
-84 EEWNWSVLNPAT
+84 AEWNWSVLNPAT
-96 IGLLSLL
+96 IGLLSLV
-103 AMLGTSYELGRRNE
+103 AMSGMAYELGRRND
-117 VAPMPGV
+117 VTPMPGV

-135 HANEDGMIS
+135 HADENGMIS
-144 QGEFSATTLF
+144 QGEFGATTLF
-154 LSIIVAIISVEI
+154 LCIIVAIVSVEI
-166 YTICI
+166 YSFCI
-171 KRKIAIKMPGS
+171 KRKITIKMPAS

-195 PAVFCAVL
+195 PAVLCAVL

-228 APLTNLGTSLPG
+228 APLTGLGTSLVG
-240 TLIAEFINSILWFF
+240 TLVAEFINSVLWFF

-262 ASVMEPMWYAARD
+262 ASVMEPLWYAARD
-275 ANWNVYLED
+275 ANWQVYLED
-284 ALALRPYIATI
+284 ALAVRPYIATI

-346 FGLPIVMNPMMFI
+346 FGLPIVMNPMMLI
-359 PFIIAPLVC
+359 PFLVAPLVC
-368 VAVSF
+368 VAVAF
-373 VSMEIGIVPRPV
+373 GAMATGIVPSPIGV
-385 GIPVP
+385 PVP

-399 WMMCADWRGGALQI
+399 WMMCADWRGGALQL
-413 VNLLIS
+413 VNLFIA
-419 GVIYWPFIRVLD
+419 GVIYWPFIKVLD
-431 RKYTAEEEGEAAK
+431 REYTKEELGEQTAVEAAE
-444 LQAAA
+444 Q

>member
-1 MAAVLLIMKEREEKV
+1 ME
-16 DKLTNWLE
+16 KLTNWLE
-24 KRVYPV
+24 QHIYPA

-56 GAFACIISDFPVD
+56 GAFACIISDFPID
-69 AFHTFMGTLVGEGVW
+69 AFQTFMASVVGEEVW
-84 EEWNWSVLNPAT
+84 AEWNWSVLNPAT
-96 IGLLSLL
+96 IGLLSLV
-103 AMLGTSYELGRRNE
+103 AMSGMAYELGRRND
-117 VAPMPGV
+117 VTPMPGV

-135 HANEDGMIS
+135 HADENGMIS
-144 QGEFSATTLF
+144 QGEFGATTLF
-154 LSIIVAIISVEI
+154 LCIIVAIVSVEI
-166 YTICI
+166 YSFCI
-171 KRKIAIKMPGS
+171 KRKITIKMPAS

-195 PAVFCAVL
+195 PAVLCAVL

-228 APLTNLGTSLPG
+228 APLTGLGTSLVG
-240 TLIAEFINSILWFF
+240 TLVAEFINSVLWFF

-262 ASVMEPMWYAARD
+262 ASVMEPLWYAARD
-275 ANWNVYLED
+275 ANWQVYLED
-284 ALALRPYIATI
+284 ALAVRPYIATI

-346 FGLPIVMNPMMFI
+346 FGLPIVMNPMMLI
-359 PFIIAPLVC
+359 PFLVAPLVC
-368 VAVSF
+368 VAVAF
-373 VSMEIGIVPRPV
+373 GAMATGIVPSPIGV
-385 GIPVP
+385 PVP

-399 WMMCADWRGGALQI
+399 WMM
-413 VNLLIS
+413 
-419 GVIYWPFIRVLD
+419 
-431 RKYTAEEEGEAAK
+431 
-444 LQAAA
+444 

>member
-1 MAAVLLIMKEREEKV
+1 ME
-16 DKLTNWLE
+16 KLTNWLE
-24 KRVYPV
+24 QHIYPA

-56 GAFACIISDFPVD
+56 GAFACIISDFPID
-69 AFHTFMGTLVGEGVW
+69 AFQTFMASVVGEEVW
-84 EEWNWSVLNPAT
+84 AEWNWSVLNPAT
-96 IGLLSLL
+96 IGLLSLV
-103 AMLGTSYELGRRNE
+103 AMSGMAYELGRRND
-117 VAPMPGV
+117 VTPMPGV

-135 HANEDGMIS
+135 HADENGMIS
-144 QGEFSATTLF
+144 QGEFGATTLF
-154 LSIIVAIISVEI
+154 LCIIVAIVSVEI
-166 YTICI
+166 YSFCI
-171 KRKIAIKMPGS
+171 KRKITIKMPAS

-195 PAVFCAVL
+195 PAVLCAVL

-228 APLTNLGTSLPG
+228 APLTGLGTSLVG
-240 TLIAEFINSILWFF
+240 TLVAEFINSVLWFF

-262 ASVMEPMWYAARD
+262 ASVMEPLWYAARD
-275 ANWNVYLED
+275 ANWQVYLED
-284 ALALRPYIATI
+284 ALAVRPYIATI

-346 FGLPIVMNPMMFI
+346 FGLPIVMNPMMLI
-359 PFIIAPLVC
+359 PFLVAPLVC
-368 VAVSF
+368 VAVAF
-373 VSMEIGIVPRPV
+373 GAMATGIVPSPIGV
-385 GIPVP
+385 PVP

-399 WMMCADWRGGALQI
+399 WMMCADWRGGALQL
-413 VNLLIS
+413 VNLFIA
-419 GVIYWPFIRVLD
+419 GVIYWPFIKVLD
-431 RKYTAEEEGEAAK
+431 REYTKEELGEQPAVEATE
-444 LQAAA
+444 Q

>member
-1 MAAVLLIMKEREEKV
+1 ME
-16 DKLTNWLE
+16 KLTNWLE
-24 KRVYPV
+24 QHIYPA

-56 GAFACIISDFPVD
+56 GAFACIISDFPID
-69 AFHTFMGTLVGEGVW
+69 AFQTFMASVVGEEVW
-84 EEWNWSVLNPAT
+84 AEWNWSVLNPAT
-96 IGLLSLL
+96 IGLLSLV
-103 AMLGTSYELGRRNE
+103 AMSGMAYELGRRND
-117 VAPMPGV
+117 VTPMPGV

-135 HANEDGMIS
+135 HADENGMIS
-144 QGEFSATTLF
+144 QGEFGATTLF
-154 LSIIVAIISVEI
+154 LCIIVAIVSVEI
-166 YTICI
+166 YSFCI
-171 KRKIAIKMPGS
+171 KRKITIKMPAS

-195 PAVFCAVL
+195 PAVLCAVL

-228 APLTNLGTSLPG
+228 APLTGLGTSLVG
-240 TLIAEFINSILWFF
+240 TLVAEFINSVLWFF

-262 ASVMEPMWYAARD
+262 ASVMEPLWYAARD
-275 ANWNVYLED
+275 ANWQVYLED
-284 ALALRPYIATI
+284 ALAVRPYIATI

-346 FGLPIVMNPMMFI
+346 FGLPIVMNPMMLI
-359 PFIIAPLVC
+359 PFLVAPLVC
-368 VAVSF
+368 VAVAF
-373 VSMEIGIVPRPV
+373 GAMATGIVPSPIGV
-385 GIPVP
+385 PVP

-399 WMMCADWRGGALQI
+399 WMMCADWRGGALQL
-413 VNLLIS
+413 VNLFIA
-419 GVIYWPFIRVLD
+419 GVIYWPFIKVLD
-431 RKYTAEEEGEAAK
+431 REYTKEELGEQTAVEATE
-444 LQAAA
+444 Q

>member
-1 MAAVLLIMKEREEKV
+1 M

-24 KRVYPV
+24 KRIYPA

-56 GAFACIISDFPVD
+56 GAFACIISDFPID
-69 AFHTFMGTLVGEGVW
+69 AFQTFMANLVGEEVW
-84 EEWNWSVLNPAT
+84 AEWNWSVLNPAT
-96 IGLLSLL
+96 IGLLSLV
-103 AMLGTSYELGRRNE
+103 AMCGMSYELGRRND
-117 VAPMPGV
+117 VTPMPGV
-124 AISLMSFFLLI
+124 AISLMSFFLLV
-135 HANEDGMIS
+135 HADENGMIS
-144 QGEFSATTLF
+144 QGEFGATTLF
-154 LSIIVAIISVEI
+154 LSIIVALVSVEI
-166 YTICI
+166 YSFCI
-171 KRKIAIKMPGS
+171 KRKITIKMPSS

-195 PAVFCAVL
+195 PAVLCAVL

-228 APLTNLGTSLPG
+228 APLTGLGTSLVG
-240 TLIAEFINSILWFF
+240 TLIAEFINSVLWFF

-262 ASVMEPMWYAARD
+262 ASVMEPLWYAARD
-275 ANWNVYLED
+275 ANWQVYLED
-284 ALALRPYIATI
+284 ALAVRPYIATI

-346 FGLPIVMNPMMFI
+346 FGLPIVMNPMMLI
-359 PFIIAPLVC
+359 PFLVAPLVC
-368 VAVSF
+368 VLVAFGAMST
-373 VSMEIGIVPRPV
+373 GIVPTPIGV
-385 GIPVP
+385 PVP

-399 WMMCADWRGGALQI
+399 WMMCGDWRGGALQI
-413 VNLLIS
+413 VNLIIS
-419 GVIYWPFIRVLD
+419 GVIYWPFIKVLD
-431 RKYTAEEEGEAAK
+431 REYTKEELGEQVSAEASA
-444 LQAAA
+444 

>member
-1 MAAVLLIMKEREEKV
+1 M

-24 KRVYPV
+24 KRIYPA

-56 GAFACIISDFPVD
+56 GAFACIISDFPID
-69 AFHTFMGTLVGEGVW
+69 AFQTFMANLVGEEVW
-84 EEWNWSVLNPAT
+84 AEWNWSVLNPAT
-96 IGLLSLL
+96 IGLLSLV
-103 AMLGTSYELGRRNE
+103 AMCGMSYELGRRND
-117 VAPMPGV
+117 VTPMPGV
-124 AISLMSFFLLI
+124 AISLMSFFLLV
-135 HANEDGMIS
+135 HADENGMIS
-144 QGEFSATTLF
+144 QGEFGATTLF
-154 LSIIVAIISVEI
+154 LSIIVALVSVEI
-166 YTICI
+166 YSFCI
-171 KRKIAIKMPGS
+171 KRKITIKMPSS

-195 PAVFCAVL
+195 PAVLCAVL

-228 APLTNLGTSLPG
+228 APLTGLGTSLVG
-240 TLIAEFINSILWFF
+240 TLIAEFINSVLWFF

-262 ASVMEPMWYAARD
+262 ASVMEPLWYAARD
-275 ANWNVYLED
+275 ANWQVYLED
-284 ALALRPYIATI
+284 ALAVRPYIATI

-346 FGLPIVMNPMMFI
+346 FGLPIVMNPMMLI
-359 PFIIAPLVC
+359 PFLVAPLVC
-368 VAVSF
+368 VLVAFGAMST
-373 VSMEIGIVPRPV
+373 GIVPTPIGV
-385 GIPVP
+385 PVP

-399 WMMCADWRGGALQI
+399 WMMCGDWSGGALQI
-413 VNLLIS
+413 VNLIIS
-419 GVIYWPFIRVLD
+419 GVIYWPFIKVLD
-431 RKYTAEEEGEAAK
+431 REYTKEELGEQAPAEASA
-444 LQAAA
+444 